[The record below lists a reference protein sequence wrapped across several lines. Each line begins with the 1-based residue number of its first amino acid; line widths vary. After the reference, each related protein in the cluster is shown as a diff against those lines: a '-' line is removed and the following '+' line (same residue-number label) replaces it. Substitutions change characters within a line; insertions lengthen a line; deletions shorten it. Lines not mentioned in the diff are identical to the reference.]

1 MANNIENNIANNIGN
16 NMDNNIS
23 NNMDNKN
30 NNNNNNKNQ
39 NQNNK
44 KFELLVDY
52 KYICI
57 KKDVFDI
64 NMIELNF
71 NNIYFNNQ
79 IELIYKSPTIILDG
93 IFLKTP
99 AISGNAIT
107 IIYKEKNINNITIKL
122 LLNQKEHH
130 QFIHIMKILDEYLS
144 NSINKYSNKTENELD
159 IAKIN
164 DDYIDNINNSS
175 NKLSNLKY
183 EQVIKYNYYNNYNNY
198 NNYNSN
204 NINNFNN
211 ISSSSINYEN
221 NEDKYHIY
229 LKSYLD
235 KNIINDLEKKFNKKY
250 IFTFNISNI
259 YLSNNSL
266 LPLIKCNRCEIQT

>member
-1 MANNIENNIANNIGN
+1 MSNTIINN
-16 NMDNNIS
+16 
-23 NNMDNKN
+23 
-30 NNNNNNKNQ
+30 NQ

-57 KKDVFDI
+57 KKDVFDV

-71 NNIYFNNQ
+71 NNINFNNQ

-107 IIYKEKNINNITIKL
+107 INYKEKNINNITIKL
-122 LLNQKEHH
+122 LLNQKEHQ
-130 QFIHIMKILDEYLS
+130 QFIQIMKMLDEYLS
-144 NSINKYSNKTENELD
+144 NSINKYSNKIKNELD
-159 IAKIN
+159 ISKIN
-164 DDYIDNINNSS
+164 DDYIDNSNNSS
-175 NKLSNLKY
+175 NKLSILKY
-183 EQVIKYNYYNNYNNY
+183 EQVIKYNYYNSNSYNFNTICGSSISSISSGSSISSISSI
-198 NNYNSN
+198 SN
-204 NINNFNN
+204 NNT
-211 ISSSSINYEN
+211 NYEN

-235 KNIINDLEKKFNKKY
+235 KNIINDLEKKLNKKY

>member
-1 MANNIENNIANNIGN
+1 MANNIENNISNNIENNIANNIE
-16 NMDNNIS
+16 NNIS
-23 NNMDNKN
+23 NNMDN
-30 NNNNNNKNQ
+30 NK
-39 NQNNK
+39 NNK

-99 AISGNAIT
+99 AIAGNAIT

-183 EQVIKYNYYNNYNNY
+183 EQVIKYNYYNSSST
-198 NNYNSN
+198 SN
-204 NINNFNN
+204 NTNQGT
-211 ISSSSINYEN
+211 EN
-221 NEDKYHIY
+221 NEEKYQIY

-235 KNIINDLEKKFNKKY
+235 KNILNELEKKLNKKY

-259 YLSNNSL
+259 YLSCNSL
-266 LPLIKCNRCEIQT
+266 LPLIKCNRCEICT